1 MEPTSQLTGKYGNS
15 ASEGILHL
23 VELEAKRQIFFLLGF
38 GETAAVDIADALDTS
53 LERAFCPGSESLV
66 WNLKAYT
73 RILGGNLVVASL
85 VSKYGINLCK
95 LEEPI
100 ILLLKACSLTSS

>member
-23 VELEAKRQIFFLLGF
+23 VALEAKRQIFFLLGF

-73 RILGGNLVVASL
+73 RILGGNL
-85 VSKYGINLCK
+85 SKDGINLCK